1 MRHAAGFAAA
11 ALAVLTVAATVPKAA
26 PTPAPRL
33 AVIIVVDQ
41 MRADYVD
48 TFQKD
53 WTGGLKRLVKEGAWF
68 RQAAYPYLTTVTCAG
83 HATVATGAFPHRHG
97 VFQNGWWSRESSS
110 QVTCTAD
117 ASAKNVRLSGKASE
131 NDDSAQAL
139 RTPTL
144 ADEMRAQKASHVAAL
159 SLKARSALM
168 LAGHGGDGVIWLNEA
183 LDGWVSL
190 SALPRPVD
198 SSVKAFIAAHPIEA
212 DYGKTWTRTLADARY
227 LYPDDGVAENA
238 PRGWTSTFPHPL
250 TSASGH
256 PDAEYYARWERSPF
270 ADDYTG
276 QFAAALVDGLQ
287 LGRHETTDVL
297 AISFSSPDLVGH
309 GFGPRSQE
317 IQDVYARLDR
327 TVGALLDHL
336 DAVVGKGKYV
346 VALTADHGV
355 TPIAEQLIKEGRDA
369 GRLDARAITA
379 AAEKAVAAAIGEAKG
394 DEHHVARENGND
406 VYFSAGVYDRL
417 AAKPGALDSVAAA
430 IAAVP
435 GVQRVFKAGELRDAA
450 TAGDP
455 LLRAAGLSYV
465 QGRSGDVVIA
475 PKPGWEFIGAGAT
488 HGTGNPEDQHVPI
501 LLMGAGI
508 KHGEFRQPATP
519 ADIAPTLASLAGVL
533 MPHAEGRVLR
543 EALK

>member
-1 MRHAAGFAAA
+1 MRH
-11 ALAVLTVAATVPKAA
+11 VAAIATAVVLVAAVPHAA
-26 PTPAPRL
+26 PPPAPKL

-48 TFQKD
+48 AFQKD

-97 VFQNGWWSRESSS
+97 VFQNSWWSRESSS

-117 ASAKNVRLSGKASE
+117 ASAKNVRVSGKAS
-131 NDDSAQAL
+131 DYSDGAQAL

-159 SLKARSALM
+159 SLKARSAIM

-190 SALPRPVD
+190 SALPRSVE
-198 SSVKAFIAAHPIEA
+198 SAVKAFIAAHPIEA
-212 DYGKTWTRTLADARY
+212 DYGKMWTRTLADTRY
-227 LYPDDGVAENA
+227 VYPDDGLAEN
-238 PRGWTSTFPHPL
+238 PLRGWASTFPHPL

-256 PDAEYYARWERSPF
+256 VDAEYYSRWERSPF

-276 QFAAALVDGLQ
+276 QFAAALIDGMQ

-309 GFGPRSQE
+309 LFGPHSQE

-336 DAVVGKGKYV
+336 DAAVGKGKYV
-346 VALTADHGV
+346 VALTSDHGV
-355 TPIAEQLIKEGRDA
+355 TPIAEQLVKEGRDA
-369 GRLDARAITA
+369 GRLDTRAISA
-379 AAEKAVAAAIGEAKG
+379 AAEKAVSAAIGEAKG
-394 DEHHVARENGND
+394 DEKYVARENAND
-406 VYFSAGVYDRL
+406 LYFSRGVYDRL
-417 AAKPGALDSVAAA
+417 AAKPGALDAVVAA
-430 IAAVP
+430 IAGVP

-450 TAGDP
+450 TAGDR

-465 QGRSGDVVIA
+465 PGRSGDLVVA

-488 HGTGNPEDQHVPI
+488 HGSANPSDQDVPI

-508 KHGEFRQPATP
+508 RHGEYRQPATP

-543 EALK
+543 EALR

>member
-1 MRHAAGFAAA
+1 MRHVAAVAIALVLVAAA
-11 ALAVLTVAATVPKAA
+11 PHAA
-26 PTPAPRL
+26 PPPAPKL
-33 AVIIVVDQ
+33 VVMIVVDQ
-41 MRADYVD
+41 MRADYID

-53 WTGGLKRLVKEGAWF
+53 WTGGLRRLVREGAWF

-97 VFQNGWWSRESSS
+97 VFQNSWWSRESSS

-117 ASAKNVRLSGKASE
+117 ASAKNVRVSGKASE
-131 NDDSAQAL
+131 YSDGAQLL
-139 RTPTL
+139 RTQTL

-190 SALPRPVD
+190 SALSRPVE

-212 DYGKTWTRTLADARY
+212 DYGKTWTRTLADTRY
-227 LYPDDGVAENA
+227 LYPDDGLAEN
-238 PRGWTSTFPHPL
+238 PLRGWTSTFPHPL

-256 PDAEYYARWERSPF
+256 ADAEYYSRWERSPF

-276 QFAAALVDGLQ
+276 QFAAALIDGMQ

-297 AISFSSPDLVGH
+297 AVSFSSPDLVGH
-309 GFGPRSQE
+309 LFGPRSQE

-336 DAVVGKGKYV
+336 DAAVGRGKYV

-355 TPIAEQLIKEGRDA
+355 TPIAEQLVKEGRDA
-369 GRLDARAITA
+369 GRLDTRAISA
-379 AAEKAVAAAIGEAKG
+379 AAEKAVTAAIGEAKG
-394 DEHHVARENGND
+394 DEKYVARENAND
-406 VYFSAGVYDRL
+406 VYFSRGVYDRL
-417 AAKPGALDSVAAA
+417 AAKPGALDAVMAA
-430 IAAVP
+430 IAGVP
-435 GVQRVFKAGELRDAA
+435 GVQRVFQAGELRDAA
-450 TAGDP
+450 TAGDR

-465 QGRSGDVVIA
+465 PGRSGDLVVA

-488 HGTGNPEDQHVPI
+488 HGSANPDDQDVPI

-508 KHGEFRQPATP
+508 RHGEYKQPATP
-519 ADIAPTLASLAGVL
+519 ADIAPTLASLAGIL